1 MHKQANHDRIPDR
14 SVTPTE
20 LLPLLPDL
28 ATFAQVAEANNFSAA
43 ARLLGTTP
51 STISRQVQ
59 RLERALGTRLFERST
74 RSIRLTESGT
84 QVYQFCRDMLDA
96 ASSAVDVAS
105 QLAAQPRGRV
115 SISAPISLAKSL
127 IHPKIAGFLRTYPEV
142 QVQVIFDDR
151 EIDPI
156 RDHVDLVV
164 RPTPTPPQG
173 LVARQLGTVRW
184 LPCASPGYLRTRGT
198 PLVPADLAQHECLY
212 LGDMPDDHQ
221 WTFRQGKQSQTI
233 AVSGRYIAN
242 DVSARREAALEDWG
256 VASLPEFAVKEDL
269 RAGTLV
275 HLLPEWQLEPR
286 AYSGPVWL
294 MYPPNRLL
302 PPKVRALIDWLVELS
317 GDQAG

>member
-1 MHKQANHDRIPDR
+1 M
-14 SVTPTE
+14 TPTE

-28 ATFAQVAEANNFSAA
+28 ATFAQVVESGNFSSAA
-43 ARLLGTTP
+43 HPLGTTP

-74 RSIRLTESGT
+74 RRIRLTESGM
-84 QVYQFCRDMLDA
+84 QVYRHCREMIDA
-96 ASSAVDVAS
+96 ASGAVDAAS
-105 QLAAQPRGRV
+105 QLTAQPRGRV

-127 IHPKIAGFLRTYPEV
+127 IHPKIPGFLRAYQEVDV
-142 QVQVIFDDR
+142 QVVFDDR

-184 LPCASPGYLRTRGT
+184 LPCASPGYLRARGT
-198 PLVPADLAQHECLY
+198 PAVPNELAQHDCLC
-212 LGDMPDDHQ
+212 LGDTPDDNR
-221 WTFRQGKQSQTI
+221 WTFRQGNHTQTI
-233 AVSGRYIAN
+233 EVRGRYIAN

-256 VASLPEFAVKEDL
+256 VASLPEFAVADDL
-269 RAGTLV
+269 RAGRLV
-275 HLLPEWQLEPR
+275 QVLPAWLFEPR

-294 MYPPNRLL
+294 LYPPNRLM
-302 PPKVRALIDWLVELS
+302 PPKVRALIDWLVEQP
-317 GDQAG
+317 GC